1 MNDTTKVE
9 VPAIEPVDQVARY
22 YALCD
27 ARDQVNALNAP
38 LEEALAEQV
47 AIAEMTRVKAAEIAA
62 RIDANRGGEKWIALK
77 KEIAFI
83 ARGLGKIPPRPA
95 KE

>member
-1 MNDTTKVE
+1 MNDTTKTE

-27 ARDQVNALNAP
+27 ARDKVNAVNAP
-38 LEEALAEQV
+38 LEAALAEQV
-47 AIAEMTRVKAAEIAA
+47 AIAEVARVKAAEIAA
-62 RIDANRGGEKWIALK
+62 RIDANRGGAKWIALK

-83 ARGLGKIPPRPA
+83 ARGLGRIPPRG
-95 KE
+95 

>member
-1 MNDTTKVE
+1 MNDTTKTE

-38 LEEALAEQV
+38 LEAELDQLVAVAEEA
-47 AIAEMTRVKAAEIAA
+47 RVKAEAIAA
-62 RIDANRGGEKWIALK
+62 QIDANRGGEKWIALK